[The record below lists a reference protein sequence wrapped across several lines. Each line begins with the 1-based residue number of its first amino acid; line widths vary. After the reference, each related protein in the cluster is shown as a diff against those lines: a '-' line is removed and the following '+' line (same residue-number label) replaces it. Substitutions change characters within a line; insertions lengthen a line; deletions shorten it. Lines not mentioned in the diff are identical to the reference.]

1 MLIFSEQFFKFVSLL
16 LCRHSSTAFLW
27 RSFNLFFLR
36 FPIFN
41 GLFMAYLILSVATFF
56 VAKFI
61 FKFIQN
67 IWKIFKSMIR
77 FGINNYKRHLPLLGS
92 ILMDP
97 TSNCCSSKISRS
109 LFSTYISVVSSS
121 TLIIGFKNFSC
132 ITLDFWYNSWKAS
145 IIDQHPRHT
154 KFGNQSDSLIYLK
167 KKTNKQKYCWDLIGF
182 IEYNLFVYFAFKVFT
197 DNFTHLHFDADN
209 TEYIHVIKIV
219 NGKAQTAVIVV
230 RHRDSSIQMER
241 LFI

>member
-167 KKTNKQKYCWDLIGF
+167 KKNKQ
-182 IEYNLFVYFAFKVFT
+182 
-197 DNFTHLHFDADN
+197 
-209 TEYIHVIKIV
+209 TEILLRSHWFYWI
-219 NGKAQTAVIVV
+219 
-230 RHRDSSIQMER
+230 
-241 LFI
+241 